1 MAFNGISCLNFWLS
15 YCSFLPFLTIF
26 YYSKISDPMPRTHA
40 NVIPRTPGGVH
51 FKFSDIS
58 ADEIEFDDEVAVKS
72 SVFRGAPYSPSKDL
86 GTSFSKNAKSVPR
99 NPSKFVLRKSTDL
112 KKIRRIDDKIE
123 AILSSPMVEVRR
135 RPVRQSKL
143 FTSDCRLSI
152 IALTSIVDYERT
164 PIRVPSSNDLVAVNS
179 RRMSAIV
186 MSKFASFAHSLS
198 FSEGSQAVV
207 VPAAFNRRRTTGN
220 PETPLRYPT
229 RSGFSSPKCKNTP
242 TSPVGNVPL
251 HEGLEAMDIDSVND
265 CENVP
270 PPEKAEE
277 SFHDCQLALS
287 SQIGESQLVSPKEP
301 TSVGEFR
308 VLVRL
313 EASRLSSAKAAW
325 EDVMAEEGESIP
337 ETAVSSIRAAVGK
350 CGLLLNKKFPFFS
363 SLVDLTEDSLRQQQY
378 EVDVTPQ
385 QRATIN
391 DLLGMWAIISQQ
403 IADIDKSFERLRRWR
418 EVSGWA
424 LNTPPVTPA
433 RTTTPPAVEKR
444 KGVAGSRLPGPI
456 KAFDPDAL
464 SATAAPK
471 LKPKGTL
478 KVVLIICHLA
488 TGLRLLSP
496 SSKSKAPKLPVSKP
510 LRHSNFSLF
519 RARMLARRKLGVKD
533 GVEDASQVISRNRDS
548 LATTSKRSQPPQM
561 SAVGRQGPNTIVK
574 EGNTPFKIPRRG
586 RLSKSIAPIASSA
599 NEPAPLDTSFKTS
612 SDRSELQLGGT
623 LACDITSRNGRQSKT
638 PRLSKGT
645 EGNVDSVLETPIE
658 LLPPCNASAN
668 ATEMDVTGDSF
679 VVPHSRPRR
688 RVYKEQVSIS
698 TPQSAVTIT
707 TSRPFSPSSRPA
719 TGTPQPHLSRYLKA
733 ARDISLGHSPLS
745 KNLIVTASCGNKGMV
760 STSLVSLTGGGKKSV
775 RSATLALVSTPDGS
789 SRRALPATPHT
800 SHSVRLIVFLDALD
814 VSVPRFLHSP

>member
-1 MAFNGISCLNFWLS
+1 
-15 YCSFLPFLTIF
+15 
-26 YYSKISDPMPRTHA
+26 MPRTHV

-72 SVFRGAPYSPSKDL
+72 SVFRGAPESSSKDSE
-86 GTSFSKNAKSVPR
+86 TSVSKKAKSVPR
-99 NPSKFVLRKSTDL
+99 NLSKFILRKSTDL

-123 AILSSPMVEVRR
+123 AILSSPMIEVRR
-135 RPVRQSKL
+135 RPVRQSKS
-143 FTSDCRLSI
+143 FTSDL
-152 IALTSIVDYERT
+152 DYERT

-198 FSEGSQAVV
+198 FSEGSQALLI
-207 VPAAFNRRRTTGN
+207 PAVLNRRRTTGN
-220 PETPLRYPT
+220 PETPLRYTTSP
-229 RSGFSSPKCKNTP
+229 GFGSPKCKNTP
-242 TSPVGNVPL
+242 TSPVGNVAS

-265 CENVP
+265 CENI

-277 SFHDCQLALS
+277 SFHDGQLALS
-287 SQIGESQLVSPKEP
+287 SQIGEGQLVCPKEP

-337 ETAVSSIRAAVGK
+337 EPAVNSIRAAVGK
-350 CGLLLNKKFPFFS
+350 CGLLLTKKFPFFS
-363 SLVDLTEDSLRQQQY
+363 SLVDLTEDSLRQQQD

-433 RTTTPPAVEKR
+433 RTTASPAIEKR
-444 KGVAGSRLPGPI
+444 KGVAGSRLPGLI
-456 KAFDPDAL
+456 KAFDRDAL
-464 SATAAPK
+464 AATAAPK

-478 KVVLIICHLA
+478 K
-488 TGLRLLSP
+488 RLLSP
-496 SSKSKAPKLPVSKP
+496 SSKSKAPRPPVTKP

-519 RARMLARRKLGVKD
+519 RTRMLARRKLEVKD
-533 GVEDASQVISRNRDS
+533 GVEDASQVSSRNRDS
-548 LATTSKRSQPPQM
+548 LATTSKRSQTPQM
-561 SAVGRQGPNTIVK
+561 SAVGRQGPKTVAK
-574 EGNTPFKIPRRG
+574 EGNTPFKMQRRG
-586 RLSKSIAPIASSA
+586 RLSKSVAPIASSA
-599 NEPAPLDTSFKTS
+599 NEPAPLDTSFKPS
-612 SDRSELQLGGT
+612 SDGGELQLGGT
-623 LACDITSRNGRQSKT
+623 LAGDITSRKRRQPKT

-645 EGNVDSVLETPIE
+645 ERNVDPVLETPIDA
-658 LLPPCNASAN
+658 PADT
-668 ATEMDVTGDSF
+668 TEMDVTGDSF

-688 RVYKEQVSIS
+688 RVYKEQVGIS

-707 TSRPFSPSSRPA
+707 ASRPFSPSSRPA
-719 TGTPQPHLSRYLKA
+719 TGTPRPHLSRYLKA

-745 KNLIVTASCGNKGMV
+745 KNLIVTVSCGNNGMAGTSFV
-760 STSLVSLTGGGKKSV
+760 SPTDGGKKSA
-775 RSATLALVSTPDGS
+775 RSATPALVSTPDGS
-789 SRRALPATPHT
+789 SGQALPTTLHT
-800 SHSVRLIVFLDALD
+800 SHSVGTFLCI
-814 VSVPRFLHSP
+814 